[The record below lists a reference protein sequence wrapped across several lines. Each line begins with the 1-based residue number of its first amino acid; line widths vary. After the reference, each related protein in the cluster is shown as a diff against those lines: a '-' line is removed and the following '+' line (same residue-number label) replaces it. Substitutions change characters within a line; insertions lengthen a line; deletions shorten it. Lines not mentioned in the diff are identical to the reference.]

1 MPSTC
6 FVFGCQKGSK
16 DDERDVFSC
25 YLLLLFHK
33 KAQIYL
39 ILKTWTLMYEVILHL
54 HLSYE

>member
-39 ILKTWTLMYEVILHL
+39 ILKTWTLMYDVILHL
-54 HLSYE
+54 HLSY